1 MLRTRNE
8 PNRKPLSG
16 CTAGIPSV
24 PVTLQPT
31 AARPS
36 FETAPPP
43 FLLVTSAKGPCPP
56 DTAAGMGPPAGV
68 PPLGKGTRARTL

>member
-16 CTAGIPSV
+16 CTAGIPSM

-36 FETAPPP
+36 LETAPPL
-43 FLLVTSAKGPCPP
+43 FLLSAFAGGPRPP
-56 DTAAGMGPPAGV
+56 DTGMGPPAGV
-68 PPLGKGTRARTL
+68 PPLGKGTLSRTL